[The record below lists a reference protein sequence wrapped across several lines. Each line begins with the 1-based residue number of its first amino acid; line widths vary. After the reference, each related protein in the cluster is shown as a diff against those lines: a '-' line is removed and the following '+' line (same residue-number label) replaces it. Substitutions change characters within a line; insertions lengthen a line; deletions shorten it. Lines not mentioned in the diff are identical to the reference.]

1 MRLWC
6 WDQQQSLCHHEE
18 KVMRKSER
26 PSQNSAIVELL
37 NEAALEFSLPD
48 FLFCEK
54 RNVLTVYASCS
65 WALCLCCRKPPKR
78 FTRRYFESRS
88 VLKWL
93 WFTGPI
99 SCPDQQNYLIYYTIY
114 WPSSIAW
121 IFLNFSQKNHR
132 NPPTDFGGGQGTVS
146 CLLGWS
152 NYEQFSVSSMSL
164 TASAI

>member
-1 MRLWC
+1 MRIWC
-6 WDQQQSLCHHEE
+6 WDRQQSLCHHEE

-54 RNVLTVYASCS
+54 MNVLAVYASFS
-65 WALCLCCRKPPKR
+65 WALCLCCWKPPKR

-99 SCPDQQNYLIYYTIY
+99 SCPDQQNYLVI
-114 WPSSIAW
+114 PSPGLVVSHGS
-121 IFLNFSQKNHR
+121 FSTSHKR
-132 NPPTDFGGGQGTVS
+132 ITETLPRTLEVGRG
-146 CLLGWS
+146 LL
-152 NYEQFSVSSMSL
+152 L
-164 TASAI
+164 AS